1 MVATSPKPAPTRA
14 LTQSELDA
22 CVERGALRD
31 AVVDA
36 SIAWPDET
44 TNLEIGN
51 CRFDGVAFRQAVL
64 TGAHFTDCK
73 FDDCSFRSADLSEAH
88 FERCRFYD
96 SDTERGCDF
105 SYANLRNSRFDGCDL
120 TTATLTRTRAYGI
133 EMLRCQASGIDF
145 TNADFALGQGD
156 FTSATF
162 AECNFAYADFSR
174 TVLNGASLAGCRLSH
189 SVWHD
194 ASLRDADLTACE
206 LDNVEARGLDLRGA
220 DLRDARFNRL
230 DPREIDLTG
239 VRMYAEQ
246 GLDVLRTLGIE
257 ID

>member
-1 MVATSPKPAPTRA
+1 MDTKLAT
-14 LTQSELDA
+14 LTQSQFDA
-22 CVERGALRD
+22 CIERGTLCD
-31 AVVDA
+31 ASIGA
-36 SIAWPDET
+36 SIAWPADSV
-44 TNLEIGN
+44 NLEIRQ
-51 CRFDGVAFRQAVL
+51 CLFDGVSFRQAVIG
-64 TGAHFTDCK
+64 GAHFVDCR
-73 FDDCSFRSADLSEAH
+73 FYNCSLRSADLAEAY

-96 SDTERGCDF
+96 SESEKGCDF
-105 SYANLRNSRFDGCDL
+105 SYANLRNSRFEGCDL

-133 EMLRCQASGIDF
+133 EMRRCQASGIDF

-156 FTSATF
+156 FTAATF

-189 SVWHD
+189 SLWHD
-194 ASLRDADLTACE
+194 ASLCDADLTGCE
-206 LDNVEARGLDLRGA
+206 LDNVEARGLALRGA

-239 VRMYAEQ
+239 VKMHAEQ
-246 GLDVLRTLGIE
+246 GLDLLRTLGIE